1 MKLSNA
7 SAAAL
12 LLAAV
17 LAASPVSAQ
26 QRKTVE
32 GIVINIG
39 IVNALMAEHVDSQ
52 HGVHQGGHGSGAE
65 HIVVSL
71 ADAKSGAR
79 IAGANVAIEVKDPKG
94 KIQRKPLMA
103 MTTAGVPDYSEVFD
117 FGWSGKYS
125 LRVTVTPKGA
135 AKPVKTRFTVNHYI
149 P

>member
-1 MKLSNA
+1 MELYKAL
-7 SAAAL
+7 AAAL
-12 LLAAV
+12 LLAA
-17 LAASPVSAQ
+17 SPVAAQ

-32 GIVINIG
+32 GLVVNIG
-39 IVNALMAEHVDSQ
+39 IVNALMAEHVDAQ
-52 HGVHQGGHGSGAE
+52 HGVHQGGHGTSAE

-79 IAGANVAIEVKDPKG
+79 IAGADVAIEVKNPRG
-94 KIQRKPLMA
+94 KIQKKPLMA

-125 LRVTVTPKGA
+125 LRVTVMPKGA
-135 AKPVKTRFTVNHYI
+135 AKPIATRFTVTHYI